1 MALIKCPECKNNISD
16 QAETCPK
23 CGYQLKKQN
32 IKEEI
37 KDNFNSSK
45 LKNFKFDYKSIVII
59 ALLIIGAY
67 FIFNQ
72 DKQTP
77 SGGTSTPSSTSG
89 YSVFNSSNMGIS
101 FEYPSSYKVATD
113 NDGYIYVGKNTNN
126 NNVVIPYVIIGRYD
140 NFNDQITFLNS
151 FTNYMKKEYSDL
163 VITIDLVSGTIGN
176 KLVYGIAYN
185 YTSNGHLIVDNRYAV
200 TINNKVYMIGSKE
213 ENTNSTEINSIVEH
227 IINTLTEGG
236 N

>member
-16 QAETCPK
+16 QAENCPK

-89 YSVFNSSNMGIS
+89 YSVFNSSYMGVS

-140 NFNDQITFLNS
+140 NFNDQVTFLNS

-200 TINNKVYMIGSKE
+200 TINNKIYMIGSKE
-213 ENTNSTEINSIVEH
+213 ENTNSTEINSVVEH

>member
-16 QAETCPK
+16 QAENCPK

-140 NFNDQITFLNS
+140 NFNDQVTFLNS

-200 TINNKVYMIGSKE
+200 TINNKIYMIGSKE
-213 ENTNSTEINSIVEH
+213 ENTNSTEINSVVEH